1 MKKTIL
7 FLFAIGLFTAC
18 KTQKSSITK
27 TREVIEVTE
36 KETVKEDKEKY
47 AISIKEAWK
56 LYENKD
62 YVNSS
67 KKYQEGFDAI
77 GGKAYPN
84 DRYNASCSYSLA
96 ENKDKAFHHLFRL
109 AEGRSKYS
117 NLGHITTDTD
127 LNFLHNDKKWN
138 ELIAIVKANK
148 EFKEKDL
155 DKPLVAKLGK
165 IYTEDQKYRKEINGI
180 KEKYGWKSDEMTAHW
195 KIIHEKDSINL
206 IEVQKILDTK
216 GWLGKDVIGRQGNS
230 TLFLVIQHSDIDIQL
245 KYLPMMRDAVKKGN
259 ASPSS
264 LALLEDRVALR
275 QGKRQIYGSQI
286 HSDKE
291 TQEKYV
297 APLIDPKNVN
307 KRRAEVG
314 LGKLEYYVKYWNL
327 VWDVK
332 KHIERTA
339 KIEAEKKMKKE

>member
-1 MKKTIL
+1 MKKILL
-7 FLFAIGLFTAC
+7 FLFAIGLLTAC

-27 TREVIEVTE
+27 TSKIKEVAK

-47 AISIKEAWK
+47 AILIKEAWK
-56 LYENKD
+56 LYEQKD

-84 DRYNASCSYSLA
+84 DRYNASCSFSLA
-96 ENKDKAFHHLFRL
+96 ENSERAFYHLFRL
-109 AEGRSKYS
+109 ANDSKYS
-117 NLGHITTDTD
+117 NLGHLTTDTD
-127 LNFLHNDKKWN
+127 LDFLHKDKRWN
-138 ELIAIVKANK
+138 ELIAIVKTNK
-148 EFKEKDL
+148 EIEEKDL
-155 DKPLVAKLGK
+155 DKPLVAKLEK
-165 IYTEDQKYRKEINGI
+165 IYTEDQKYRKQINGI
-180 KEKYGWKSDEMTAHW
+180 KEKYGWESDEMKAHW

-216 GWLGKDVIGRQGNS
+216 GWLGKDVVGRQGNT
-230 TLFLVIQHSDIDIQL
+230 TLFLVIQHSDIDVQL
-245 KYLPMMRDAVKKGN
+245 KYLPMMREAVKKGN
-259 ASPSS
+259 ANPSS
-264 LALLEDRVALR
+264 LALLEDRIALR

-286 HSDKE
+286 HKDKE
-291 TQEKYV
+291 TGEMYV
-297 APLIDPKNVN
+297 APLIDPENVN

-314 LGKLEYYVKYWNL
+314 LGKLEDYVGHWNL

-339 KIEAEKKMKKE
+339 KIEAEKKTNKE

>member
-1 MKKTIL
+1 MKKILL
-7 FLFAIGLFTAC
+7 FLFAIGLLTAC
-18 KTQKSSITK
+18 KTQKKSVTK
-27 TREVIEVTE
+27 TNEAKEVAE
-36 KETVKEDKEKY
+36 KETTKEDKEKY

-56 LYENKD
+56 LYEQKD
-62 YVNSS
+62 YINSA

-77 GGKAYPN
+77 DGKANPN

-96 ENKDKAFHHLFRL
+96 ENNERAFYHLFRI
-109 AEGRSKYS
+109 ANDSKYS

-127 LNFLHNDKKWN
+127 LDFLHKDKRWN
-138 ELIAIVKANK
+138 ELITIVKANK
-148 EFKEKDL
+148 EFEEKDL
-155 DKPLVAKLGK
+155 DKPLVAKLEK
-165 IYTEDQKYRKEINGI
+165 IHTEDQKYRKQINAI
-180 KEKYGWKSDEMTAHW
+180 NEKYGWESDEMKSHW
-195 KIIHEKDSINL
+195 KIINEKDSINL
-206 IEVQKILDTK
+206 IEIKKILDTK

-230 TLFLVIQHSDIDIQL
+230 TLFLVIQHSDIDVQL

-286 HSDKE
+286 HSDKV

-297 APLIDPKNVN
+297 APLIDPENVD

-314 LGKLEYYVKYWNL
+314 LGKLADYVGHWNL
-327 VWDVK
+327 VWDVQ
-332 KHIERTA
+332 KHKERTA
-339 KIEAEKKMKKE
+339 KIEAEKKAKKE